1 MIEPVEG
8 TYKTTG
14 RADHRSTGLGVSIIS
29 MRFPTINR
37 RQIMHKNSHYAR
49 ISTYIQKVGYT
60 ISNSYL

>member
-1 MIEPVEG
+1 MIEPVEVLTRRQAG
-8 TYKTTG
+8 PTTEV
-14 RADHRSTGLGVSIIS
+14 LVFVSIIS
-29 MRFPTINR
+29 MRFQTINR